1 MTPQARQCERCHRVV
16 ESRGHSAVR
25 FCPTCGE
32 RLNEPIQA
40 AAAESM
46 PGEPRGLRRTS
57 VQAIVGLVL
66 AVASLVIQP
75 CAFPL
80 GLISV
85 LLGLTAQKSIER
97 SAGLLVGRGFAVG
110 AVVLGLISVIIWL
123 LVNVLVRPGHH
134 GYASF

>member
-1 MTPQARQCERCHRVV
+1 MTPQARQCGRCHRLV
-16 ESRGHSAVR
+16 ESRGHSQVR

-32 RLNEPIQA
+32 RLNEPIAA
-40 AAAESM
+40 AAAESR
-46 PGEPRGLRRTS
+46 PVGLGDLRRTS
-57 VQAIVGLVL
+57 VQAVLGLGL
-66 AVASLVIQP
+66 AVVSLVIQP

-97 SAGLLVGRGFAVG
+97 SAGLLGGRGFAIG
-110 AVVLGLISVIIWL
+110 AIVLGLISVMIWL
-123 LVNVLVRPGHH
+123 LVNVLAKPAHH